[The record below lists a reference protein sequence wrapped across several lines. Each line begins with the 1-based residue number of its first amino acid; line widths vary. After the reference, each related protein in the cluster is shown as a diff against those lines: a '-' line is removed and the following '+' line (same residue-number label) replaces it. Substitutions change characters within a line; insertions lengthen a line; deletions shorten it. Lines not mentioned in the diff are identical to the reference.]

1 MQDKII
7 SEVQECLRGLPI
19 THSASLELAL
29 QLLAWA
35 KLSSAGDIPEDVR
48 LSAQLLSDQTRLQN
62 ALHHLEQ
69 HEGLVHQ
76 AFQNS
81 GLSRLDPLKL
91 RPALD
96 LVLHLLNTGV
106 LHNFDPITAIASAAS
121 QLREVP
127 VIPVE
132 VAKLMTGLAA
142 IQQGESTYAPWDF
155 WGQLAS
161 LSACAGA
168 DAYLETPIR
177 SAVPALAGVLS
188 AQSFQVHYADP
199 ILSPSAVEGGKLRT
213 FDATVAFPPINVRYD
228 LDAVGKDWY
237 GRFPE
242 RTTSGNVL
250 AIRHLLHQTR
260 RRAVIAIANSVLFSP
275 GTERALREELIS
287 QGKIEA
293 VISMPAGL
301 LSNTSIA
308 FSVLVLNP
316 AGHTSTIRF
325 ANADTPQFCTQTSR
339 ARCQLVN
346 VDKLLAQIEAGAET
360 DSMVLASVAEVLKN
374 NAQLQVSRY
383 LLPNSQKKLMARLDT
398 EPTVTLGKLVS
409 TVRPMLIS
417 QREEVETMT
426 AMEISV
432 PDLPPYGFIQA
443 TGRLVQVPSQ
453 LDARTEQQFLRPFDI
468 VLIVKGSVGRVGI
481 VPHDVPPPG
490 PGGWIAGQSA
500 IVLRV
505 GNERTI
511 DARALAVLLRSA
523 IGQELLNSIVSGAS
537 SIKLIQLRELER
549 LKILFP
555 DAESSHRAIQSLEK
569 EAYLQQ
575 EIERLR
581 HEQAMVAADLWP
593 L

>member
-1 MQDKII
+1 MQERII
-7 SEVQECLRGLPI
+7 SEVQECLRGLPL
-19 THSASLELAL
+19 TPAASLELAL

-35 KLSSAGDIPEDVR
+35 KLSSAGDISEDAR
-48 LSAQLLSDQTRLQN
+48 LCAQLLSDQSKLQN
-62 ALHHLEQ
+62 ALQRLEL
-69 HEGLVHQ
+69 HDGLVHQ
-76 AFQNS
+76 SFQNS

-96 LVLHLLNTGV
+96 LVLHLLSTGV
-106 LHNFDPITAIASAAS
+106 LHNFDPITAITSAAS
-121 QLREVP
+121 LLRDAP
-127 VIPVE
+127 VIPLE
-132 VAKLMTGLAA
+132 IANLMTGLAA
-142 IQQGESTYAPWDF
+142 IQKGESTYAPWDF
-155 WGQLAS
+155 LGQLAS

-168 DAYLETPIR
+168 EAYLETPIR
-177 SAVPALAGVLS
+177 SAIPALAGVLS

-213 FDATVAFPPINVRYD
+213 FDTTIAFPPINARYD
-228 LDAVGKDWY
+228 LDAVDKDWY

-242 RTTSGNVL
+242 KTASGNVL

-260 RRAVIAIANSVLFSP
+260 RRAVMAVSNSVLFSA
-275 GTERALREELIS
+275 GAERTLREELIS

-308 FSVLVLNP
+308 FSILILNP

-325 ANADTPQFCTQTSR
+325 VNADTPQFCTQIAR
-339 ARCQLVN
+339 ARCQLIN
-346 VDKLLAQIEAGAET
+346 VDQLLAQIEAGAET
-360 DSMVLASVAEVLKN
+360 DSMVLATVAEVLKN
-374 NAQLQVSRY
+374 DAQLQVSRY
-383 LLPNSQKKLMARLDT
+383 VLPNSQKKLMARLDT
-398 EPTVTLGKLVS
+398 EPTVTLSKLVS
-409 TVRPMLIS
+409 TVRPMLVS

-432 PDLPPYGFIQA
+432 SDLPSYGFIQA

-453 LDARTEQQFLRPFDI
+453 LDTRTEQQFLRPFDI

-481 VPHDVPPPG
+481 VPQDVPPPG

-505 GNERTI
+505 GNESTM

-549 LKILFP
+549 LKILLP
-555 DAESSHRAIQSLEK
+555 DAESSRRAIQSLEK

-581 HEQAMVAADLWP
+581 HEQAMVAADLWS